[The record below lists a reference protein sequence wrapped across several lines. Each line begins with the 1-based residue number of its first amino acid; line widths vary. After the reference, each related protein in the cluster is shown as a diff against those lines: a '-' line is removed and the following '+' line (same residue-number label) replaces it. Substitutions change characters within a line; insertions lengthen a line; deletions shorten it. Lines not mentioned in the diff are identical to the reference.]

1 MEGEQYR
8 SAAGGAQSRAA
19 ASDRFGPD
27 AFGADGANP
36 HDLPPTEALKS
47 AGRYF
52 GELKAYAG
60 DYLAA
65 KLDGVKLSLKRAVIF
80 AGLGLLGLVVGGGIL
95 VTAAVLL
102 LSGLANLL
110 ASVFDPPKPWFG
122 QLIVGFIVLAGA
134 FIGTWLMLRR
144 LTNASRKATLQK
156 YQAMH
161 EEQRREY
168 GHDVAERS
176 RQTARS

>member
-8 SAAGGAQSRAA
+8 SAAGGAQQRAGG
-19 ASDRFGPD
+19 SDRFGRD
-27 AFGADGANP
+27 AFGPDGGDP
-36 HDLPPTEALKS
+36 QDLPPAEALKA

-52 GELKAYAG
+52 GELKSYAG
-60 DYLAA
+60 DYVAA
-65 KLDGVKLSLKRAVIF
+65 KLDGIKLSAKRAVIL
-80 AGLGLLGLVVGGGIL
+80 AGLGLVGLIVGGSIL

-102 LSGLANLL
+102 LTGLANLL
-110 ASVFDPPKPWFG
+110 ASAFNPPKPWFG

-134 FIGTWLMLRR
+134 FTGTWLMLRK
-144 LTNASRKATLQK
+144 LTGASKKATLQK

-161 EEQRREY
+161 EQQRRDY

-176 RQTARS
+176 RQATSS